1 MLIVYPCMIIM
12 INIYLLFMDDSWKKE
27 KTLFCAKMGIVM
39 PLLTIKFNAQI
50 QGEFLYFLMNCQDF
64 ISKVKSYLC
73 YYQSPKRGR
82 LKVYLGP

>member
-1 MLIVYPCMIIM
+1 
-12 INIYLLFMDDSWKKE
+12 MDDSWKKE

-50 QGEFLYFLMNCQDF
+50 QGEFLYFSMNCQDF

-73 YYQSPKRGR
+73 YHQSPKRGR
-82 LKVYLGP
+82 LKVYLSP